1 MRAGMKKIELRKN
14 AASAPSSAASRRVL
28 LICSEFFSY
37 HNTIADQLRRLGYD
51 VTTWSDRTSSNTIYK
66 LMLRKLSW
74 LTGVFTARSFFRKAA
89 QLPFDHYQHILIVK
103 GEGLS
108 RRAVHGLKKQF
119 PSARKSL
126 YLWDAATNTPNSAR
140 IADLVDHVATFDRQ
154 DAERHGWKY
163 RPLFAIPTNTLE
175 VGDCEFDWSFVG
187 TVHSDRGRV
196 IQDFQNAT
204 RANAKSFVF
213 GYFPSRLLYWFH
225 MIRNPKLLNAPAGQW
240 SLTPIP
246 AYEAAKIISSSRAVL
261 DIEHPDQNGIT
272 IRSIEVLLAG
282 RKLITTNK
290 EIKSSRL
297 FDPSRVCVIDRS
309 GPKLESDF
317 LRAPFV
323 PLSPDV
329 VYAYSLEGWARDLLG
344 LPQRM
349 EIGPF

>member
-1 MRAGMKKIELRKN
+1 MRADMKNSEPQKK
-14 AASAPSSAASRRVL
+14 AAIAPSSAASRRVL

-37 HNTIADQLRRLGYD
+37 QNTIADQLRRLGYE

-74 LTGVFTARSFFRKAA
+74 LTGTCTARSFLRKAA

-108 RRAVHGLKKQF
+108 RRAVSGLNKRF
-119 PSARKSL
+119 PGARKSL

-140 IADLVDHVATFDRQ
+140 IATLVDHVATFDRH
-154 DAERHGWKY
+154 DALRYGWKY
-163 RPLFAIPTNTLE
+163 RPLFAVPRNTFE
-175 VGDCEFDWSFVG
+175 IGDHKFDWSFVG
-187 TVHSDRGRV
+187 TIHSDRGQI
-196 IQDFQNAT
+196 IQDFQKTTQAD
-204 RANAKSFVF
+204 AKSFVF

-225 MIRNPKLLNAPAGQW
+225 IIRNPGLLNAPAGQW

-246 AYEAAKIISSSRAVL
+246 TAEAAKIISASRAVL
-261 DIEHPDQNGIT
+261 DIEHPDQTGIT

-282 RKLITTNK
+282 RKLITTNE

-297 FDPSRVCVIDRS
+297 FDPSRVCVIDRY
-309 GPKLESDF
+309 GPKLDSDF
-317 LRAPFV
+317 LNAPFA
-323 PLSPDV
+323 PLSPEV
-329 VYAYSLEGWARDLLG
+329 VYAYSLESWARNLLG

-349 EIGPF
+349 EVGPF